1 MPKPNGRVVFGDATH
16 HFVQLRSA
24 VFDHD
29 FDFKNDY
36 LRIYGLKQYEP
47 ETDWIFSDLTPTG
60 HVRNYMPIG
69 PAILWAP
76 LYLLVAGIQVA
87 LSHLGLAARPD
98 GFDHVLQIVPGVT
111 GVIASTAA
119 AWLSWRLA
127 RRWSDPPSAAAG
139 TLAVWLGSSA
149 LYYSL
154 VSPSYSHAGSM
165 FACALFFSH
174 WLRPAP
180 WSVRR
185 AAVSGALAGL
195 ATIMRWQDALFLAIP
210 LFELARS
217 PMPWARRAIGAVASV
232 AAWTVVF
239 SPQMAVWHALYGTW
253 LTVPQ
258 GASFVRWTSPH
269 LVDVLLSDYHGLFS
283 WTPIAVLS
291 VIGLTGFA
299 LRNRRFALPLAAIV
313 LSAWYVNASV
323 ADWWAGEAFGARRFL
338 SLFPLFV
345 VGLSSWIGVPGA
357 RGLRVTIVG
366 ALVAANCLLLFQYEV
381 FMKGHRALAPYPGGW
396 FNLWVVRFV
405 VPFRVI
411 ARWLA

>member
-1 MPKPNGRVVFGDATH
+1 
-16 HFVQLRSA
+16 
-24 VFDHD
+24 
-29 FDFKNDY
+29 
-36 LRIYGLKQYEP
+36 
-47 ETDWIFSDLTPTG
+47 
-60 HVRNYMPIG
+60 
-69 PAILWAP
+69 
-76 LYLLVAGIQVA
+76 
-87 LSHLGLAARPD
+87 
-98 GFDHVLQIVPGVT
+98 
-111 GVIASTAA
+111 
-119 AWLSWRLA
+119 
-127 RRWSDPPSAAAG
+127 
-139 TLAVWLGSSA
+139 
-149 LYYSL
+149 
-154 VSPSYSHAGSM
+154 
-165 FACALFFSH
+165 
-174 WLRPAP
+174 
-180 WSVRR
+180 
-185 AAVSGALAGL
+185 
-195 ATIMRWQDALFLAIP
+195 MRWQDALFLAIP